1 MSSRPSLADLHDHVD
16 SPLASDKFAVRF
28 ASIPGTGFEL
38 LENRDLTVKAMSC
51 TWPGMSVGTIPVDLF
66 GHQYK
71 FKGKREAFE
80 PVTMRFVEDRKMGTY
95 KKLRAWHEFVDNTMS
110 GSSGAN
116 KNFGG
121 LDIGLA
127 GAPGYSTT
135 VTITPFDETN
145 DEVGSLVLAN
155 AWPKSINSFEFD
167 GSNATII
174 GIDLTLEYDMHSFG
188 LLGLGLGVD
197 GATAGNAL
205 RRFFG

>member
-1 MSSRPSLADLHDHVD
+1 MTRPSLADLHEHID

-71 FKGKREAFE
+71 FRGKREAFE
-80 PVTMRFVEDRKMGTY
+80 PVTVRFVEDRKMGTY
-95 KKLRAWHEFVDNTMS
+95 KKLRSWHEFVDNSMS

-121 LDIGLA
+121 FDLGA
-127 GAPGYSTT
+127 VGAPGYSTT

-145 DEVGSLVLAN
+145 KEIGSLVLSN
-155 AWPKSINSFEFD
+155 AWPKSISSFEFD
-167 GSNATII
+167 GSNASIL
-174 GIDLTLEYDMHSFG
+174 GIDMVLEYDMHSFG
-188 LLGLGLGVD
+188 ILGLGLGVD
-197 GATAGNAL
+197 SSVAVDAF
-205 RRFFG
+205 RKFFG